1 MAGFLYTVICVMV
14 RLRRA
19 YARLTKR
26 RLLVGPLGPSCIQ
39 GSVVVS
45 TPTGLVL
52 RLRGKTRRLRVLI
65 RAFAPRNEAQSSTTS
80 FGSVGSRRVAT
91 YSLPHTPAPPA
102 YRSPEVILPQQNR
115 TCNPPVRP
123 HARPYQPKRMT
134 DVREDTPSRTLVPL
148 DNALGLQLHSRPNVL
163 LPPPDIVERV
173 KATRR
178 ELGMGRMVA
187 DRTRGVSAPPFLG
200 V

>member
-1 MAGFLYTVICVMV
+1 ME
-14 RLRRA
+14 
-19 YARLTKR
+19 
-26 RLLVGPLGPSCIQ
+26 PLGPSCIQ

-52 RLRGKTRRLRVLI
+52 RLRGRTRSPRVLI

-80 FGSVGSRRVAT
+80 CRSVGSRRVAT

-102 YRSPEVILPQQNR
+102 YRSPEVIPPQQALSHSASRIISTR
-115 TCNPPVRP
+115 TCNPPVPP
-123 HARPYQPKRMT
+123 HARPYQPKPMI
-134 DVREDTPSRTLVPL
+134 DVPEDTPSRTLVPL
-148 DNALGLQLHSRPNVL
+148 DNALGLQLHLRPSVL
-163 LPPPDIVERV
+163 LPSPDIVERV

-200 V
+200 I